1 MTKEQEQLLQTLS
14 TMSEAL
20 TLQTKLQLKQQ
31 QELKRIGDVQQSI
44 AESLQLIAI
53 SLQANAQADQRRS
66 DQIPADAAEYRD
78 EKHDE

>member
-14 TMSEAL
+14 TMNEAL
-20 TLQTKLQLKQQ
+20 ALQTKLQLKQQ

-53 SLQANAQADQRRS
+53 SLQANVLPNTQTTDRRPS
-66 DQIPADAAEYRD
+66 GEDAGTD
-78 EKHDE
+78 

>member
-14 TMSEAL
+14 TMNEAL
-20 TLQTKLQLKQQ
+20 ALQTKLQLKQQ

-53 SLQANAQADQRRS
+53 SLQANVIPNTQTTDCGTPGTDTGAD
-66 DQIPADAAEYRD
+66 
-78 EKHDE
+78 

>member
-14 TMSEAL
+14 TMNEAL
-20 TLQTKLQLKQQ
+20 ALQTKLQLKQQ

-53 SLQANAQADQRRS
+53 SLQANVIPNTQTTDRGTPAGDTGAD
-66 DQIPADAAEYRD
+66 
-78 EKHDE
+78 

>member
-20 TLQTKLQLKQQ
+20 ALQTKLQLKQQ

>member
-14 TMSEAL
+14 TMNEAL
-20 TLQTKLQLKQQ
+20 ALQTKLQLKQQ

-53 SLQANAQADQRRS
+53 SLQANAQADKPRS
-66 DQIPADAAEYRD
+66 DSKPADAVEHRD

>member
-14 TMSEAL
+14 TMNEAL
-20 TLQTKLQLKQQ
+20 ALQTKLQLKQQ

-66 DQIPADAAEYRD
+66 DQIPADAAEHRD

>member
-14 TMSEAL
+14 TMNEAL
-20 TLQTKLQLKQQ
+20 ALQTKLQLKQQ

-53 SLQANAQADQRRS
+53 SLQANALPDQQRNDS
-66 DQIPADAAEYRD
+66 VPANAAEHRD